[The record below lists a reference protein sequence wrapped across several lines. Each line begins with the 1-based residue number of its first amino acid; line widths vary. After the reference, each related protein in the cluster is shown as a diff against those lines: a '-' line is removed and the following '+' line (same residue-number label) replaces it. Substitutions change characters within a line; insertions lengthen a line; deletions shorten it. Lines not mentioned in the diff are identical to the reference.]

1 MDREYEKEI
10 WLKYGGRVENQINGG
25 VEEFAKVTVI
35 YMPAKQFEK
44 VCRCALML
52 RARGWRHGQFSFEN
66 LIPVAIVGQ
75 KDVVLIGE
83 NNLPFRNVHG
93 SRHVGLSLLDI
104 FTTEVF

>member
-1 MDREYEKEI
+1 
-10 WLKYGGRVENQINGG
+10 
-25 VEEFAKVTVI
+25 
-35 YMPAKQFEK
+35 MPAKQFEK

-93 SRHVGLSLLDI
+93 SRHVGYFYHGGILASMNHEPRRASCGTADEI
-104 FTTEVF
+104 RTGDQFEGRK